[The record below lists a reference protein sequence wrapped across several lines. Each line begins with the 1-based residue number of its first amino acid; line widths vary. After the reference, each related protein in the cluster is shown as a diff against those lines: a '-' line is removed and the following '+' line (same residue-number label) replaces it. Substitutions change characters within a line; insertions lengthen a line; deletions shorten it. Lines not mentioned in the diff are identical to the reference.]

1 MRIRTI
7 AILGI
12 AAIVIAWGVARGAL
26 GRPSSVDRYIVN
38 DGDTFLMVPKD
49 CVFSLA
55 KLGCP
60 TQRLRLEGVDAFES
74 KQTCRDARD
83 MEWACGEAATERLRA
98 LTRRPDFTCRVD
110 PEFVDRHAREFSLCF
125 ADGRDVGATMVNEGS
140 RLRLW
145 PRHELSAFGE
155 RGQGGQ
161 ARRLG
166 GPLHPAAIFPS
177 GRDRLS
183 GAYQVA

>member
-125 ADGRDVGATMVNEGS
+125 ADGRDVGATMVNEG
-140 RLRLW
+140 L
-145 PRHELSAFGE
+145 AF
-155 RGQGGQ
+155 
-161 ARRLG
+161 AY
-166 GPLHPAAIFPS
+166 
-177 GRDRLS
+177 GRDTSYLPLENEAKAAKR
-183 GAYQVA
+183 GAWAGHFIRPQYFRQGATD